1 MHALHQVFVPK
12 FDIYDA
18 NGTKKYR
25 LRPDTCV
32 GGCCIMCRCGGE
44 GGKCCRVP
52 FIVRDP
58 HTFEPIKGKDSGE
71 NAQVTELWGGWKN
84 ECCTQRNAYHLV
96 YPESAT
102 VEDKITLIGSSIL
115 IDVVFAEQNND
126 NGGNSGGGGGN

>member
-1 MHALHQVFVPK
+1 MHAMHQVFVPK

-58 HTFEPIKGKDSGE
+58 HTVSYILYLEGCSVSALLVLCSF
-71 NAQVTELWGGWKN
+71 KN
-84 ECCTQRNAYHLV
+84 Y
-96 YPESAT
+96 
-102 VEDKITLIGSSIL
+102 
-115 IDVVFAEQNND
+115 
-126 NGGNSGGGGGN
+126 